1 MSSYFCVT
9 ELLQSLYNVY
19 LIWTWNHFTLRGKE
33 ADGWRNEPQ
42 LCVIFGHLS
51 DSLTSVR
58 GGLRQQS
65 EFLVTHH
72 SLADGFTFNWGLMRS
87 VLKQRR
93 STQQRLGCTCPLRP
107 HRGPLLWFSHPHESL
122 SYLNLFSSSVC
133 RQWMRHSRWRRFS
146 ICVRFLVM
154 SFCSQAETSHVGM
167 FTAAILFDMYV
178 LCCCFVI
185 HFLTSL
191 GLHLCLCHSSSHSHL
206 SPVYISQIQTQKF
219 KARQAWWQQPWQ
231 PVGLTFWE
239 AAANLS
245 LLNVYLLTSTLHE
258 LRPQERGRCCFMW
271 VAGTLQHLQF
281 ITNTVQPKKVPQEC
295 NLLVQNKREICATVQ
310 NFALSNT

>member
-1 MSSYFCVT
+1 MDGEMNHSYV
-9 ELLQSLYNVY
+9 S
-19 LIWTWNHFTLRGKE
+19 
-33 ADGWRNEPQ
+33 
-42 LCVIFGHLS
+42 
-51 DSLTSVR
+51 
-58 GGLRQQS
+58 
-65 EFLVTHH
+65 FLVTCQIVWPRWEEGFGSRVSSWSLITH
-72 SLADGFTFNWGLMRS
+72 SRMVLLLTEVWCGLFKNKDRAHSRGWAAHVHSDHTEDHSCDFLTLMNLCLIWNYLAA
-87 VLKQRR
+87 
-93 STQQRLGCTCPLRP
+93 
-107 HRGPLLWFSHPHESL
+107 
-122 SYLNLFSSSVC
+122 VC
-133 RQWMRHSRWRRFS
+133 ADSRWRRFS

-154 SFCSQAETSHVGM
+154 SFCSQAKTSHVGM

-178 LCCCFVI
+178 LCWCFVI

-191 GLHLCLCHSSSHSHL
+191 GLPLCLCHSSSHSHL